1 MSLESKI
8 RQLGRETV
16 DTKEVLHDTADA
28 GATGNVASEGADLD
42 NLNEEELIEYAKKL
56 SLE

>member
-1 MSLESKI
+1 MSLERKI

-16 DTKEVLHDTADA
+16 NTEEVPHDTAEA

-42 NLNEEELIEYAKKL
+42 NLTEEELIEYAKKL